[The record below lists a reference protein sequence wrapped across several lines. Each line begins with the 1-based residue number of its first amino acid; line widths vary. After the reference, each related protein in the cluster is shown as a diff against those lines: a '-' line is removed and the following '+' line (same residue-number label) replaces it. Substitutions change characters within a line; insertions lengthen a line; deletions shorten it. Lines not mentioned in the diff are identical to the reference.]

1 MAFCQSCGTEVK
13 SSWRNCTNCG
23 VIIENTVSPDPS
35 LFSDLQLMQSGWT
48 VEQISKLRNPS
59 SSQQSFEVLPIQT
72 SQYHDNTINSCLNC
86 GKELFQGWRKCSH
99 CGTEQETKNDNQLD
113 WDNPENS
120 SYLANSTGYFAE
132 YRRHISQS
140 LTPMVKI
147 WMLIDI
153 NFLFALCIALP
164 IKILFF
170 EFDDV
175 GLEPYILLSFI
186 VVVIV
191 YKFSLFLPDD
201 YPKFRWETV
210 KIGGKKYHECTICR
224 NYKEKKSFWTRFSVN
239 AMQEHFKITH
249 KRRWWDAPLDE
260 ISPPGF
266 RRFRYKIQGIIVPAG
281 VINVLLIIG
290 KLSFF

>member
-23 VIIENTVSPDPS
+23 AIIENTASPDPS

-48 VEQISKLRNPS
+48 VEQISQLRNPS

-99 CGTEQETKNDNQLD
+99 CGYEQVTESDNRFN
-113 WDNPENS
+113 WDSPENS

-132 YRRHISQS
+132 YRRHINQS
-140 LTPMVKI
+140 LTPLVKI
-147 WMLIDI
+147 RMLIDT

-175 GLEPYILLSFI
+175 GLERYILLSFI
-186 VVVIV
+186 LVYIV
-191 YKFSLFLPDD
+191 NRFSLFLPDD

-224 NYKEKKSFWTRFSVN
+224 NHKEKKSFWTGLSLS
-239 AMQEHFKITH
+239 AMKEHFEITH

-266 RRFRYKIQGIIVPAG
+266 RRFRYKISGLIIWIAAF
-281 VINVLLIIG
+281 NVLLLIG
-290 KLSFF
+290 KFWLF